1 MPKEKSRN
9 WNLGLPDSKRAGVT
23 LMAFLAC
30 PFPLTMALWGF
41 WAISVLYIKESGESG
56 VEWVPSLKISLVS
69 PAPSGPQFSQ
79 L

>member
-1 MPKEKSRN
+1 
-9 WNLGLPDSKRAGVT
+9 
-23 LMAFLAC
+23 MAFLAC

-69 PAPSGPQFSQ
+69 PAPSGPQFAQ